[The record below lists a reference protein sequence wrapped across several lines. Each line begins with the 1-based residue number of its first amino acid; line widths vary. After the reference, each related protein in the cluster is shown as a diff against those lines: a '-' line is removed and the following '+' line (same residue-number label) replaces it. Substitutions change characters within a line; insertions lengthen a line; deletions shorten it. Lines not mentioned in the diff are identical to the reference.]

1 MLRDL
6 AANGCGSH
14 RRMHRMGAGRLT
26 RCTVDCPARGNC
38 FDELQAEC
46 CAVFRANSNAGAVR
60 IDKAAQCR
68 EREARKKDAAKPIPE
83 AAYMQRVKAIA
94 ETMPP

>member
-1 MLRDL
+1 M
-6 AANGCGSH
+6 
-14 RRMHRMGAGRLT
+14 

-38 FDELQAEC
+38 LDELQAEC

-60 IDKAAQCR
+60 IGKAAQCR

-83 AAYMQRVKAIA
+83 AAYMQRVRAIA
-94 ETMPP
+94 DTMPPWLARAYTASRREAAGIREL